1 MSVMSIFK
9 KKSFYIILVLVLAIL
24 GYAIYVKI
32 ANDRFEAGEDNVV
45 QAAEAAEDIGRD
57 DTYSVYLD
65 KYKDAVRPNKEIVVD
80 LYNYSAVMCGYFPVV
95 IRQLY

>member
-45 QAAEAAEDIGRD
+45 QATEDIGRD